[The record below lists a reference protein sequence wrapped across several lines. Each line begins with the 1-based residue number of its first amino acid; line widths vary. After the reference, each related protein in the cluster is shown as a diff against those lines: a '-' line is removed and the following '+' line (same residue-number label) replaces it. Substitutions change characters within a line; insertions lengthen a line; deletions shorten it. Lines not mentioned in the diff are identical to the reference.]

1 MPITLEKYELLFV
14 HPIVLKCLKSW
25 CMGVGG
31 DDGGW
36 FYAKL
41 PTLSKKDF
49 ESKQ

>member
-1 MPITLEKYELLFV
+1 VLEILV
-14 HPIVLKCLKSW
+14 H
-25 CMGVGG
+25 GAGG

-49 ESKQ
+49 ELKQ